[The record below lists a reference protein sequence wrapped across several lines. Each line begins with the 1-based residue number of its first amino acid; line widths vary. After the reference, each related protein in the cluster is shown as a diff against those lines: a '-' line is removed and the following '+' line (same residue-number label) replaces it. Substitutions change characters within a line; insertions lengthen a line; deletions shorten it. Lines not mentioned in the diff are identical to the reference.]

1 MRGKRVAKEI
11 VKPAVPKYHYES
23 ECVDGQG
30 RIFHRGKIWYVD
42 YGVDGRRKRFRAS
55 ADKGEALKMLAA
67 LRTDIERAAF
77 GFEKKKV
84 VLFSDFAEEYKKI
97 KSEARAVKSVEARVK
112 HLVKHFKDTPLSK
125 ITPEMV
131 EEYKQKRLKAKVRVP
146 EGAPERTLK
155 GSSVNRELATLKN
168 MFNVALRQRR
178 FRGENPASQVAFF
191 AEQPRD
197 YVLSREEV
205 ARLLEAAD
213 ERLRKIILI
222 ALNTGLR
229 RGEILTLKWSQVNFN
244 DGVISF
250 ARTKSTMFHRVPM
263 NSVVLE
269 VLGSI
274 EKKGDYVFPG
284 RWGRGHI
291 SDYKKPFEIARA
303 KAGLP
308 ELRFH
313 DLRHCAGTYMA
324 MAGVPLTTVQQIL
337 GHRDIKTTTRYI
349 NPNDDNRRKAVNA
362 LAVLFKDAGSSTA
375 SENAHDQDLN
385 NHSADTAVA
394 LTSHN

>member
-1 MRGKRVAKEI
+1 MREKRAVNKV

-23 ECVDGQG
+23 ECVAGQG
-30 RIFHRGKIWYVD
+30 RVFHRGNIWYVD

-77 GFEKKKV
+77 GFERKKV

-97 KSEARAVKSVEARVK
+97 KSETRAVKSVEARVK

-131 EEYKQKRLKAKVRVP
+131 EAYKQKRLKAKVRVP
-146 EGAPERTLK
+146 DGAPERTLK

-178 FRGENPASQVAFF
+178 FRGENPVSSVSFYP
-191 AEQPRD
+191 EQARD
-197 YVLSREEV
+197 YVLSREEIG
-205 ARLLEAAD
+205 RLLEAAD
-213 ERLRKIILI
+213 ERLKKIILI

-229 RGEILTLKWSQVNFN
+229 KGEILSLRWSQINYN

-250 ARTKSTMFHRVPM
+250 ARTKSIKFLRVPM
-263 NSVVLE
+263 NSVVLG
-269 VLGSI
+269 VLESI
-274 EKKGDYVFPG
+274 ERKGDYVFSG
-284 RWGRGHI
+284 RWGRGHL
-291 SDYKKPFEIARA
+291 SDSKQPFETARA

-324 MAGVPLTTVQQIL
+324 MAGVPISTVQQIL

-349 NPNDDNRRKAVNA
+349 NPNDENRRKAVNA
-362 LAVLFKDAGSSTA
+362 LAVLFRSSEEPTVKSGSSNNVA
-375 SENAHDQDLN
+375 QAQNAE
-385 NHSADTAVA
+385 SGTVEI
-394 LTSHN
+394 SHN